1 MSDTT
6 RDYLHKFWDLID
18 DILNTVLFLLIGLEV
33 VTIPGDIRLLVLGVA
48 AIPLA
53 LTARAVS
60 VIFPLRVI
68 RPKHRYG
75 LVAPV
80 TLIWGGLRGGISI
93 ALALGG
99 HPGGDLRGRIVLR
112 DRTGRNDQAPARTPD
127 PRGSRVMRTDFS
139 ASPTRLARTVGSPSP
154 VIARTR
160 ALWRRVHAEWAALDM
175 ADRVDASTGHRATGT
190 SRHERWPIWATRKD
204 GAASLCDRPITLWK
218 ILAGMRISARRFQV
232 RKPGTLV
239 RFG

>member
-1 MSDTT
+1 MLGLVIGWIAFRAMCSIDDYKVEVLVSLAVVMGGYAIARPFHASGPVAMAVAGLIIGNAGVKHAMSDTT

-53 LTARAVS
+53 LAARTVS

-93 ALALGG
+93 ALALGLPAG
-99 HPGGDLRGRIVLR
+99 
-112 DRTGRNDQAPARTPD
+112 PARSVILAATY
-127 PRGSRVMRTDFS
+127 VVVLFS
-139 ASPTRLARTVGSPSP
+139 VIVQGGTIKRLLEHLIR
-154 VIARTR
+154 
-160 ALWRRVHAEWAALDM
+160 E
-175 ADRVDASTGHRATGT
+175 
-190 SRHERWPIWATRKD
+190 E
-204 GAASLCDRPITLWK
+204 AAS
-218 ILAGMRISARRFQV
+218 
-232 RKPGTLV
+232 
-239 RFG
+239 